1 MVQVKKPAQREAI
14 LKRAFHLFVR
24 KGFKKTTMAEI
35 AAASN
40 MTVANI
46 YVYFPSKLHL
56 LYEIYDP
63 IQKRQLEKLA
73 AEVRQIPA
81 PRDKLRHL
89 FYSLWQTI
97 PAEDNGFANNLMQA
111 LADEPPRRGKIN
123 DLLTWCENFVTAL
136 IRESLPEER
145 RALAADNRLAHLT
158 WMAFDGFVIN
168 WRLGDVRDT
177 EGIVELLCDLL
188 LGESTVAARPAAR
201 VQADDAQAVKSRIS
215 R

>member
-14 LKRAFHLFVR
+14 LKRAFQLFAR

-56 LYEIYDP
+56 LYDIYDP
-63 IQKRQLEKLA
+63 IQKRQLETLA
-73 AEVRQIPA
+73 EEVRRIDA

-89 FYSLWQTI
+89 FYGLWHAI

-168 WRLGDVRDT
+168 WRLGDIRDT
-177 EGIVELLCDLL
+177 EGVVELVCDLL
-188 LGESTVAARPAAR
+188 LGDAAADAAPRPVARRALTR
-201 VQADDAQAVKSRIS
+201 
-215 R
+215 

>member
-14 LKRAFHLFVR
+14 LKRAFQLFQR

-35 AAASN
+35 ASASR

-56 LYEIYDP
+56 LYEIYEP
-63 IQKRQLEKLA
+63 LQKRQLETLA
-73 AEVRQIPA
+73 AEVRQIVA

-89 FYSLWQTI
+89 FYGLWQAL
-97 PAEDNGFANNLMQA
+97 PAENSGFANNLMQA
-111 LADEPPRRGKIN
+111 LADEPPGRGKIN

-136 IRESLPEER
+136 IRECLPEER

-158 WMAFDGFVIN
+158 FMAFDGFVIN
-168 WRLGDVRDT
+168 WRLGDIRDT
-177 EGIVELLCDLL
+177 EGIVDLVCDLL
-188 LGESTVAARPAAR
+188 LGEVTAAAQPAVRPAGRRATGR
-201 VQADDAQAVKSRIS
+201 
-215 R
+215 

>member
-14 LKRAFHLFVR
+14 LKRAFQLFVR
-24 KGFKKTTMAEI
+24 KGYKKTTMAEI

-63 IQKRQLEKLA
+63 LLKSQLDSLA
-73 AEVRQIPA
+73 EEVRQIDGSRA
-81 PRDKLRHL
+81 KLRHL
-89 FYSLWQTI
+89 FYGLWHAM

-111 LADEPPRRGKIN
+111 LADEAPGRGKVSN
-123 DLLTWCENFVTAL
+123 LLSWCEDFVTDL
-136 IRESLPEER
+136 IRECLPEER

-158 WMAFDGFVIN
+158 WMAVDGFVIN
-168 WRLGDVRDT
+168 WRLGDIRDT
-177 EGIVELLCDLL
+177 EGVVDLVCDLL
-188 LGESTVAARPAAR
+188 LGQPVTAPAQAAR
-201 VQADDAQAVKSRIS
+201 SRSS

>member
-14 LKRAFHLFVR
+14 LKRAFQLFQR

-35 AAASN
+35 ASASR

-56 LYEIYDP
+56 LYEIYEP
-63 IQKRQLEKLA
+63 LQKRQLETLA
-73 AEVRQIPA
+73 AEVRQIAA

-89 FYSLWQTI
+89 FYGLWQAL
-97 PAEDNGFANNLMQA
+97 PAENSGFANNLMQA
-111 LADEPPRRGKIN
+111 LADEPPGRGKIN

-136 IRESLPEER
+136 IRECLPEER

-158 WMAFDGFVIN
+158 FMAFDGFVIN
-168 WRLGDVRDT
+168 WRLGDIRDT
-177 EGIVELLCDLL
+177 EGIVDLVCDLL
-188 LGESTVAARPAAR
+188 LGEVTAAAQPAVRPAGRRATGR
-201 VQADDAQAVKSRIS
+201 
-215 R
+215 

>member
-14 LKRAFHLFVR
+14 LKRAFQLFQR

-35 AAASN
+35 AAASR

-56 LYEIYDP
+56 LYEIYEP
-63 IQKRQLEKLA
+63 LQKRQLETLA
-73 AEVRQIPA
+73 EEVRKIDG

-89 FYSLWQTI
+89 FYGLWQAI

-111 LADEPPRRGKIN
+111 LADEPPGRGKIS

-136 IRESLPEER
+136 IRECLPEER
-145 RALAADNRLAHLT
+145 RALAADNRLAHLAY
-158 WMAFDGFVIN
+158 MAFDGFVIN
-168 WRLGDVRDT
+168 WRLGDIRDT
-177 EGIVELLCDLL
+177 EGIVDLVCDLL
-188 LGESTVAARPAAR
+188 LGEVTAVAQPAAQPAKR
-201 VQADDAQAVKSRIS
+201 RATSRA
-215 R
+215 

>member
-14 LKRAFHLFVR
+14 LKRAFQLFAR

-56 LYEIYDP
+56 LYDIYDP
-63 IQKRQLEKLA
+63 IQKRQLETLA
-73 AEVRQIPA
+73 EEVRRIDA

-89 FYSLWQTI
+89 FYGLWHAI

-111 LADEPPRRGKIN
+111 LADEAPGRGKVS
-123 DLLTWCENFVTAL
+123 DLL
-136 IRESLPEER
+136 S
-145 RALAADNRLAHLT
+145 
-158 WMAFDGFVIN
+158 
-168 WRLGDVRDT
+168 
-177 EGIVELLCDLL
+177 
-188 LGESTVAARPAAR
+188 
-201 VQADDAQAVKSRIS
+201 
-215 R
+215 